1 MFWEKMTHRKQ
12 TDAAARIATR
22 PLESRLPRGEA
33 RRRPPPGTRLVE
45 QRPPSPLQHAAGAV
59 LASQPTSL
67 PRPDLAPGSPH
78 GRESEEQEGGMWG
91 ARVEGAGGGRGRRR
105 VLAVFWEEADRRDGR
120 ERQYEPRVG
129 GHGGW
134 GSPPLDLLQG
144 RGRAQ
149 ARAVEA
155 GGPSLRRAA
164 AASTPRATTAF
175 ADRAGPL
182 CRARNHLRPARPGA
196 AAAPPAAAMRAE
208 GRREEGGG
216 GSGAWPPAQR
226 GDRGGAHPAAR
237 SPSHHGSA
245 VGRPPQGRLRMSD
258 AKGKVTPPREEEGLA
273 AELEPVGRRPALI
286 RRRPRR
292 IHSREERICAGADPR
307 GGGGVGGGGG
317 DGERDRDEPR
327 GRRGVEESCGR
338 RRRRRGSSG
347 RAMAAAAVA
356 PWTPPAPP
364 SEEGGGR
371 RKRVFFFFATV
382 KREEKRGERFFNRG
396 LRVGFEKQ

>member
-1 MFWEKMTHRKQ
+1 
-12 TDAAARIATR
+12 
-22 PLESRLPRGEA
+22 
-33 RRRPPPGTRLVE
+33 
-45 QRPPSPLQHAAGAV
+45 
-59 LASQPTSL
+59 
-67 PRPDLAPGSPH
+67 
-78 GRESEEQEGGMWG
+78 MWG

-208 GRREEGGG
+208 GRREEG
-216 GSGAWPPAQR
+216 
-226 GDRGGAHPAAR
+226 AAKL
-237 SPSHHGSA
+237 
-245 VGRPPQGRLRMSD
+245 GRRHSEE
-258 AKGKVTPPREEEGLA
+258 TEEEHIQPRDRPLTMA
-273 AELEPVGRRPALI
+273 PPWVGRRRPASACPT
-286 RRRPRR
+286 R
-292 IHSREERICAGADPR
+292 
-307 GGGGVGGGGG
+307 
-317 DGERDRDEPR
+317 R
-327 GRRGVEESCGR
+327 GR
-338 RRRRRGSSG
+338 
-347 RAMAAAAVA
+347 
-356 PWTPPAPP
+356 
-364 SEEGGGR
+364 
-371 RKRVFFFFATV
+371 
-382 KREEKRGERFFNRG
+382 
-396 LRVGFEKQ
+396 

>member
-216 GSGAWPPAQR
+216 GGGAWPPAQR

-273 AELEPVGRRPALI
+273 AELEPVGRRP
-286 RRRPRR
+286 RR
-292 IHSREERICAGADPR
+292 IHSREKRICAGADPR

-371 RKRVFFFFATV
+371 RKRVFFFATV
-382 KREEKRGERFFNRG
+382 KREEERGERFFNRG